1 MSKDDE
7 LEPEWETYESCCW
20 KVFAINCFV
29 LPTFSSSQINTDKAT
44 ILKKFSIACGKHV
57 FSKLNGCFM
66 KPNTHLPI
74 LLLSNMFFF
83 LHKISCVAFE
93 MNSFLAFVKQAY
105 FEFERNIEDDKE
117 VRTLSLFDVHCGIP
131 PRKKNIME
139 LSELMKAVRPHLQI
153 IWLERVVETPY
164 DDECLVGPMSWQTKI
179 CHQTLLQA
187 DVEPKK
193 ARFMTV
199 PT

>member
-1 MSKDDE
+1 MYCLLFSSLFYLGVKTKKSHSLKMSKDDE

-83 LHKISCVAFE
+83 AQD
-93 MNSFLAFVKQAY
+93 FVCCFWEELIPRFRQASIFRIREKY
-105 FEFERNIEDDKE
+105 
-117 VRTLSLFDVHCGIP
+117 CG
-131 PRKKNIME
+131 R
-139 LSELMKAVRPHLQI
+139 
-153 IWLERVVETPY
+153 
-164 DDECLVGPMSWQTKI
+164 
-179 CHQTLLQA
+179 
-187 DVEPKK
+187 
-193 ARFMTV
+193 
-199 PT
+199 

>member
-83 LHKISCVAFE
+83 CTRFRVLLLRRTHSSLSSSKHISNSREILRMIKKSALLVYLMSIAALQRERKILWSCR
-93 MNSFLAFVKQAY
+93 SWWKRFVRICRLFGSSGSWKP
-105 FEFERNIEDDKE
+105 
-117 VRTLSLFDVHCGIP
+117 RTTT
-131 PRKKNIME
+131 N
-139 LSELMKAVRPHLQI
+139 A
-153 IWLERVVETPY
+153 
-164 DDECLVGPMSWQTKI
+164 
-179 CHQTLLQA
+179 
-187 DVEPKK
+187 
-193 ARFMTV
+193 
-199 PT
+199 